1 MLDEIGREAP
11 QRVDVLDQR
20 SIGALVGLVEDRAD
34 GPRRGGLDAGRHRP
48 ARARDEEPEVAAARR
63 AAVGGLRVAP
73 HPPLRDHDRREA
85 VRLVEVVAGAAGHL
99 VEQQLLGRSPA
110 HQRHEPGAQVGFGR
124 KVVVLLRADRDAECV
139 AVGEQADLL
148 DLALVAMDAAADRVA
163 DLVGRDDRTLTLV
176 HRPAAGRADR
186 DLQPARVDVGRSD
199 RHGAA
204 SGGDDGGLVEQV
216 AQLGAG
222 EAVGAASQRVE
233 IDLGRERLAHRVDR
247 QDRAAT
253 GHVRQADVDLPVEPT
268 GTKDRLVEDV
278 DPVRRGDDDDLVGRR
293 EAVELDEQLVERLL
307 ALFVAVRPAAAPA
320 DRVELV
326 DEDHAAAELARAGE
340 QLAHPTGADADELLD
355 ELGARRVVE
364 RDAGLRRD
372 GAGEHRLAGS
382 GRAKEHDAAR
392 DVGAEQAEALGGLE
406 ELDHLGQLELR
417 LVAARHVGQV
427 DRTGVAG
434 VARRRSGRIVGG
446 RRQDRPEPARGV
458 TAGRTGPVHAQD
470 EERQHG
476 QERQGNDQADDGAD
490 RVDGGRGGLTGHD
503 DDVSAGACVL
513 LERFER
519 RGVEGDLTAR
529 PGCQPIA
536 SAQPRRGRRRG
547 PRPRWRPR

>member
-1 MLDEIGREAP
+1 M
-11 QRVDVLDQR
+11 
-20 SIGALVGLVEDRAD
+20 
-34 GPRRGGLDAGRHRP
+34 
-48 ARARDEEPEVAAARR
+48 
-63 AAVGGLRVAP
+63 
-73 HPPLRDHDRREA
+73 
-85 VRLVEVVAGAAGHL
+85 
-99 VEQQLLGRSPA
+99 EQQLLGRSPA
-110 HQRHEPGAQVGFGR
+110 HQRNEPGAQVGFGR
-124 KVVVLLRADRDAECV
+124 KVVVFLRADRDAECV
-139 AVGEQADLL
+139 AVGEQADLF

-176 HRPAAGRADR
+176 HRPAAGRADGN
-186 DLQPARVDVGRSD
+186 LQPARVDVGRSD

-204 SGGDDGGLVEQV
+204 SGRDDRGLVEQV

-222 EAVGAASQRVE
+222 EAVGAARQRVE

-268 GTKDRLVEDV
+268 RTKNRLVEDV
-278 DPVRRGDDDDLVGRR
+278 DPVCRGDDDDLVGRR

-307 ALFVAVRPAAAPA
+307 ALFVAVRPASAPA

-340 QLAHPTGADADELLD
+340 QLAHPTGADTDELLD

-372 GAGEHRLAGS
+372 GAGEHRLAGT
-382 GRAKEHDAAR
+382 GGAKEHHTAR
-392 DVGAEQAEALGGLE
+392 DVGAEQTETLGGLE
-406 ELDHLGQLELR
+406 ELDHLDKLELR

-427 DRTGVAG
+427 DRPGVAG

-446 RRQDRPEPARGV
+446 RGQDRPEPARGV
-458 TAGRTGPVHAQD
+458 TVGRTGPVHAQD

-476 QERQGNDQADDGAD
+476 QEREWNDQADDGAD
-490 RVDGGRGGLTGHD
+490 RVDGGRGRLTGHD
-503 DDVSAGACVL
+503 DDVPTGACVL
-513 LERFER
+513 LERVER
-519 RGVEGDLTAR
+519 RVVEGDLTAGRGVSRSRQRNRDDDGDEGRARDRDRDDR
-529 PGCQPIA
+529 P
-536 SAQPRRGRRRG
+536 SAAGTSGTGEAQDAGGRTHGQVPGMRAG
-547 PRPRWRPR
+547 